1 MRILKITRRYKGRYQ
16 SVYDVTYEIDG
27 KSHEHETISR
37 KGTIHNPD
45 VLDLSNIGET
55 IDGVTCI
62 ILNERH
68 DAICLIQEYRPAAN
82 AWICDVPMGLVEPGE
97 SPEDAALRETMEETG
112 LADARV
118 LNVLK
123 PTFVNP
129 SVSDSKSVTVVLEA
143 KGDTRFA
150 EDRIV
155 PMWFELK
162 KIRALLTHENCP
174 PMSSKAQT
182 VLYALA
188 MSKDIGLLL
197 SQGT

>member
-16 SVYDVTYEIDG
+16 SVYDMTYEIDG

-37 KGTIHNPD
+37 KGTLRDPD
-45 VLDLSNIGET
+45 MLDLSNIGET
-55 IDGVTCI
+55 VDGVVCI
-62 ILNERH
+62 ILNERR

-82 AWICDVPMGLVEPGE
+82 AWICDIPMGLIEPGE
-97 SPEDAALRETMEETG
+97 SPEDAALRETKEETG

-123 PTFVNP
+123 PTFMNP
-129 SVSDSKSVTVVLEA
+129 SVTDSKSVTVILEA
-143 KGDTRFA
+143 KGETKFV

-155 PMWFELK
+155 PMWFELI

-174 PMSSKAQT
+174 SMSSKAQT

-188 MSKDIGLLL
+188 MSDDISLLL
-197 SQGT
+197 NQGT

>member
-1 MRILKITRRYKGRYQ
+1 MRILKITRKYKGRYQ

-27 KSHEHETISR
+27 KAHEHETVSR
-37 KGTIHNPD
+37 KGTLRNPNM
-45 VLDLSNIGET
+45 LDFSNIGET
-55 IDGVTCI
+55 VDGVACI
-62 ILNERH
+62 VLNERR

-82 AWICDVPMGLVEPGE
+82 TWICDIPMGLIEPGE
-97 SPEDAALRETMEETG
+97 SPENAALRETREETG
-112 LADARV
+112 LADVRV
-118 LNVLK
+118 LNVLR

-129 SVSDSKSVTVVLEA
+129 SVSDSKAVTVVLEA
-143 KGDTRFA
+143 RGETKFA

-162 KIRALLTHENCP
+162 KIKALLTHENCP
-174 PMSSKAQT
+174 PMGSKAQT

-188 MSKDIGLLL
+188 MSDDIGLLL

>member
-1 MRILKITRRYKGRYQ
+1 MRILRITRKYKGRYQ

-27 KSHEHETISR
+27 KAHEHETISR
-37 KGTIHNPD
+37 KGTLRNPD

-97 SPEDAALRETMEETG
+97 SPEDAALRETTEETG

-174 PMSSKAQT
+174 PMSSKAQA

-188 MSKDIGLLL
+188 MSEDIGLLL
-197 SQGT
+197 GQGT